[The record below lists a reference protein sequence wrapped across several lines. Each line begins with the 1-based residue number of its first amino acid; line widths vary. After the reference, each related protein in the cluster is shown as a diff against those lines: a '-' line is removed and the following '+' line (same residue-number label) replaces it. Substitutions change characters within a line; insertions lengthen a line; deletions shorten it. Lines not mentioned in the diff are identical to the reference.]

1 MDLSYEHAY
10 EAANQ
15 CMDAGASFE
24 QWSDPLPDASQ
35 IKECKVL
42 CFSDGGVRKE
52 TRKASAGWV
61 IVAVYGGKCWLL
73 GRGGVLIEAGDM
85 GSFMA
90 EALGLDILMKK
101 VLILCKHRGVR
112 DNSWCTKNINYSLEE
127 FCPTKRI

>member
-1 MDLSYEHAY
+1 
-10 EAANQ
+10 
-15 CMDAGASFE
+15 MDAGASFE
-24 QWSDPLPDASQ
+24 QWSDPLLDASR

-61 IVAVYGGKCWLL
+61 IVAVY
-73 GRGGVLIEAGDM
+73 GVLIEAGDM

-101 VLILCKHRGVR
+101 VLILCKHRVVR
-112 DNSWCTKNINYSLEE
+112 DNSWCTENINYSLEE